1 MRFGVFGGGRAPSSR
16 GGVGGADVR
25 AVARIL
31 ADRAGV
37 RRRARVLAGRAGLP
51 RRARREASAARAQA
65 VERGATATRA
75 VRGAWV
81 GVLLVLALAAP
92 VAVGAA
98 EYANQE
104 GGYTVDVPVD
114 WEVMDASRADHVSFV
129 DPRGIAVFQ
138 ILTFPASQFETAQ
151 GIADFVSERF
161 EASGDKAPFSFSGHE
176 AIFAD
181 LTFNTGRFDVR
192 GYHVFIN
199 GGQYDYALMSFTGTD
214 YYEQYHD
221 FLLSAVDS
229 FKLART
235 GRRVPG
241 PVSQFYHAFPA
252 PNPQEQTAQI
262 GPARITYR
270 MDPNEQD
277 ATQVLI
283 EREARILSQY
293 AQDGNDRWSGG
304 TELWQEA
311 WRRYYRVIYRDNFP
325 RLKNLADSIHG
336 FYRSA
341 RFSRAEIPPH
351 LLGWLQ
357 SFEYS
362 RTGTLSDLL
371 SPVSCTIQ
379 QAGDCDALGLTY
391 AILLEHLGYDAIL
404 LVSSE
409 YQHALAGVDVDG
421 PGARFDF
428 EGTKYL
434 LAEMTEEVDLGQ
446 IPANMADPNKWI
458 GVQVGE

>member
-1 MRFGVFGGGRAPSSR
+1 MR
-16 GGVGGADVR
+16 
-25 AVARIL
+25 
-31 ADRAGV
+31 
-37 RRRARVLAGRAGLP
+37 
-51 RRARREASAARAQA
+51 
-65 VERGATATRA
+65 
-75 VRGAWV
+75 V
-81 GVLLVLALAAP
+81 GVLGGGHAPRRGLVRFAAALLFLVPVPAIP
-92 VAVGAA
+92 VATAAA

-104 GGYTVDVPVD
+104 AGYTVDVPVD
-114 WEVMDASRADHVSFV
+114 WQIMDASRSDHVSFV
-129 DPRGIAVFQ
+129 DPRGIAVLQ
-138 ILTFPASQFETAQ
+138 IMTFPAKQFENAQ
-151 GIADFVSERF
+151 GIADFISERF
-161 EASGDKAPFSFSGHE
+161 EASGDKAPFTFSGHQ
-176 AIFAD
+176 AVFAD

-192 GYHVFIN
+192 GYHVFVN
-199 GGQYDYALMSFTGTD
+199 GDEHDYVLMSFTGTD
-214 YYEQYHD
+214 YYEEYHD

-229 FKLART
+229 FKLGRT

-241 PVSQFYHAFPA
+241 PVSQFYHAFPSRNA
-252 PNPQEQTAQI
+252 EEQTAQI
-262 GPARITYR
+262 GPAEITFR
-270 MDPNEQD
+270 LDPKEQD

-283 EREARILSQY
+283 EREARILAQY
-293 AQDGNDRWSGG
+293 AQDGNARWSGG
-304 TELWQEA
+304 TEVWKEA
-311 WRRYYRVIYRDNFP
+311 WRRYYRVIYRDNYP
-325 RLKNLADSIHG
+325 RLKNLADAIHG

-428 EGTKYL
+428 DGTEYL

-446 IPANMADPNKWI
+446 IPADMADPNKWI

>member
-1 MRFGVFGGGRAPSSR
+1 MMRSSTDMR
-16 GGVGGADVR
+16 GF
-25 AVARIL
+25 
-31 ADRAGV
+31 
-37 RRRARVLAGRAGLP
+37 
-51 RRARREASAARAQA
+51 ASR
-65 VERGATATRA
+65 TT
-75 VRGAWV
+75 
-81 GVLLVLALAAP
+81 LVLALTIS
-92 VAVGAA
+92 VAVCIALIPHKLYAA
-98 EYANQE
+98 EYANTE
-104 GGYTVDVPVD
+104 LGYTVDAPVD
-114 WEVMDASRADHVSFV
+114 WQVMDASRADYVSFV

-138 ILTFPASQFETAQ
+138 IMAFPGGKFEKAR
-151 GIADFVSERF
+151 GIADFIVERF
-161 EASGDKAPFSFSGHE
+161 EASGDKADFTFSGHD
-176 AIFAD
+176 AVFAD

-192 GYHVFIN
+192 GYNVFIN
-199 GGQYDYALMSFTGTD
+199 GQQNDFAVMSFTGME
-214 YYEQYHD
+214 YYEEYHD
-221 FLLSAVDS
+221 FLLSALDS

-241 PVSQFYHAFPA
+241 PVSQFYYAFPA
-252 PNPQEQTAQI
+252 PNPQEQSAQI
-262 GPARITYR
+262 GPATISFR
-270 MDPNEQD
+270 MDGKEQD

-293 AQDGNDRWSGG
+293 AQNADARWSGG
-304 TELWQEA
+304 SDVWQEA
-311 WRRYYRVIYRDNFP
+311 WRRYYRVIYRDNYA
-325 RLKNLADSIHG
+325 RLKGLADSIHG

-351 LLGWLQ
+351 LLNWLQ

-371 SPVSCTIQ
+371 SPVSCTLTGS
-379 QAGDCDALGLTY
+379 GDCDALGLTY
-391 AILLEHLGYDAIL
+391 AILLEHIGYDAIL

-409 YQHALAGVDVDG
+409 YKHALAGVDVDG

-446 IPANMADPNKWI
+446 IPARMANPNGWI